1 MTISSR
7 SPLHVTRDGPV
18 LWRPRSTAGVHAY
31 STGRE
36 PLGRGRRCTRV
47 KLPAWLVLLVQWHA
61 TRCAWSWST
70 RATPSTACTDLVSRV
85 DFGSS
90 SSSSSTVATVR
101 YACSVVE
108 QCKRYGLKELMCVW
122 DPLAILSSRR
132 PRASSLLACDW
143 CMRCMGKRQRCAA
156 VHSDG
161 RCSAWSPRCG
171 AYRMQT
177 GRGT

>member
-1 MTISSR
+1 MLR
-7 SPLHVTRDGPV
+7 
-18 LWRPRSTAGVHAY
+18 RPRSTAGVHAY

-36 PLGRGRRCTRV
+36 PPGRGRRCTRV
-47 KLPAWLVLLVQWHA
+47 KLPAWLVLLVHSGTLHA
-61 TRCAWSWST
+61 AHRSWST
-70 RATPSTACTDLVSRV
+70 RATACTDLVSRV

-156 VHSDG
+156 VRSDG